1 MLILAFDTTNEQGGV
16 AIHRDLE
23 CLASAESQG
32 AANYSVTLF
41 QMVDRLLSEAR
52 LKLEDIDLFAVAT
65 GPGSFTGIRVGVA
78 AAQGWAQASGR
89 PVCGVSVLE
98 AMIEQARPATDW
110 ALPILD
116 ARRGEFFLS
125 VFRRALADEAGAG
138 DPGGEP
144 ARPADQAR
152 YATWAGLDSPPGEE
166 SARRL
171 SDAAPEPGLLLRRD
185 SLPSILER
193 FAAGER
199 AGQTIT
205 LLARERDA
213 AAQAL
218 RTLLPEGPSRWGW
231 QTVRGPLMSAIARL
245 ARVAHREGR
254 LQSPAELDAFY
265 VRRSDAEMHWKES

>member
-41 QMVDRLLSEAR
+41 QMVDRMLSGAH

-110 ALPILD
+110 VLPILD

-125 VFRRALADEAGAG
+125 VFRRTLADEAGAG
-138 DPGGEP
+138 DPGGP
-144 ARPADQAR
+144 ARPAVRAP
-152 YATWAGLDSPPGEE
+152 YAAWGDLDRPPREE
-166 SARRL
+166 SARRR
-171 SDAAPEPGLLLRRD
+171 SDAMPEPGLLLRRD
-185 SLPSILER
+185 SLPSFLER

-199 AGQTIT
+199 TGQTIT
-205 LLARERDA
+205 LLARERDT

-218 RTLLPEGPSRWGW
+218 RALLPEGPGHCGW
-231 QTVRGPLMSAIARL
+231 QTVRGPLMGAIARL
-245 ARVAHREGR
+245 AHVAHCEGK